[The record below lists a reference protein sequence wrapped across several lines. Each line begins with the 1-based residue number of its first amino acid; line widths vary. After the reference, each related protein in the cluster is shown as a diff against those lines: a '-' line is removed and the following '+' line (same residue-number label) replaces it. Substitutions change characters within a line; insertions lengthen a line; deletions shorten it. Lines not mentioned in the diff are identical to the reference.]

1 MTEAVSILTID
12 ARGAEAG
19 SAAYVRAMRLAQAA
33 ADRSLDA
40 DRKATEARERGALAL
55 VRQSD
60 TIARSAQ
67 AWDRLR
73 ASVDPHVAAQK
84 AIEQAQLRAD
94 AALRRG
100 VTTQEEAAR
109 VLELVRKRYADAT
122 VAVNDNNAAMGQLQ
136 RQGGLARH
144 ELINLGR
151 QAQDVAVSLA
161 SGQSPFTVLMQQGSQ
176 IADVFATSEGTLS
189 GFFRQVGGWLVRIL
203 PMAAAA
209 SAALAGVSSAV
220 SVAGE
225 RQQLSNSLLGSGREV
240 GLSGGQFDQLAK
252 ASAEAAEITV
262 TNARLIAAEYARL
275 GQLATTQLPR
285 VTKVTK
291 DYALVTG
298 QDMVSAARE
307 LAKALADPSKG
318 AEMLADKVGFLDSTT
333 LRSIRTAES
342 YGDKLK
348 ANTLFI
354 DGLARA
360 LDGAATAQSKWD
372 RFVEQY
378 VNRPFDR
385 AKNAI
390 ADKVLGPDAID
401 EIARIDRELK
411 ELRQS
416 AAKALPGPEAIG
428 IDRAIADAQARKA
441 ALEAEIKPTQDLAKA
456 RGDAAEANRKMA
468 AAETV
473 SRDVRPIGP
482 EIERLQA
489 DASKLKA
496 GYEAANKAAT
506 DLLLATDKPFDDGAY
521 GKLIQQTAEFQAGL
535 ERVNR
540 QLQEY
545 REAEQAG
552 SIEADKVA
560 RAQEIRGRY
569 LNQFSVE
576 AKAAEAAELALNEA
590 RGTTMSQAERQAK
603 AELAG
608 RDAFMLAVRAREEAK
623 RASNDNLA
631 SLGAETK
638 AMTANGAAAA
648 EMARLRASADVESR
662 KTGESPDIIFERMRR
677 EELAKTNL
685 ELERLKTQNTELAT
699 AERSANAAAREQG
712 HSEAQRT
719 QNLAKERELLAQ
731 KNKLIA
737 AGVTDQ
743 KQLNTQVQDYGR
755 SIDRVNSAQAE
766 AKALGMLADQRDS
779 IDLLRLEI
787 SLLGKS
793 AEERTRALAAM
804 KAEQAL
810 RRQGIDVNSELGKE
824 YVDKAKLEASL
835 TATRDRF
842 VDLSRDISQIIA
854 GVFDDL
860 FTKTDKGFAGVAEN
874 ALKSFAKL
882 GSRLIEQQFITPLV
896 QGRGLSHLF
905 PSNDNSATDTKIVRD
920 SVEDGAFSGIFK
932 ALGDFFKP
940 IFGGGSSGS
949 GGAGVGSGLLSMK
962 GLGSLGMAGLAG
974 FGIGQQSQS
983 PLIGGIGGALSGF
996 AAGAALGAWG
1006 GPIGMVIG
1014 GVAGLAG
1021 GFFGQQQAKKKR
1033 KQEMRALLKQY
1044 QDEWADMKPQAD
1056 VFRREM
1062 SGEVIGSLETEIN
1075 AARQQTMETGRAAAK
1090 AGDEAAQVRLND
1102 AFTAY
1107 NNRTILEFVAGIDGM
1122 MASLRDGS
1130 GPNSPFNQARA
1141 QTQAMSKELL
1151 GWVSNVE
1158 YATGAGSEASSEA
1171 RNVAAAYL
1179 IQSLKTSDALSA
1191 VETRMQQIRGS
1202 GTALATALEELGY
1215 SAEQAA
1221 QIVSEATTEALNQLV
1236 EAFQKDLTS
1245 KTREAQGYGYYN
1257 EAQSLIEEVA
1267 QLYQDAASLGLSG
1280 QQVTEY
1286 YQAAAQEIVNQAQ
1299 LTGEAFQEFIANFP
1313 ELAAYVHE
1321 YGRELNSTAQ
1331 KIEDAAR
1338 RLRYQDRLFAALN
1351 DTTTLEGQ
1359 LAAFDRQAQRDRE
1372 AEYKAGGAE
1381 IVALEEAIAAERL
1394 KIITSYYKE
1403 AAEKERQA
1411 LQEAKN
1417 FFDSFSRN
1425 LREFVDGLRTGS
1437 QSPLS
1442 PEARLAA
1449 AQAQYNAQLALA
1461 QTGNRDAANN
1471 LTKYASD
1478 LIDAAKGF
1486 YASSAGYQQVF
1497 EAVTAQLLALPTQVS
1512 AEQFIV
1518 DAIDENTQQTVD
1530 ATEFM
1535 REYLGGVL
1543 SAGNPQAIAN
1553 ALSAY
1558 FNTIDSSL
1566 DGLVSYAELVS
1577 ALGST
1582 YNTGTLSQ
1590 IFRELDTNGDG
1601 QLGLL
1606 ELIKYATQ
1614 STSTNTSEANAL
1626 QNSANSLA
1634 STANSLQSSA
1644 NALASTMANLLS
1656 AISNLNTT
1664 QVSTLSALNSQF
1676 SLSSSLTIR
1685 GAAVNN
1691 NMVSALNKIAYNTA
1705 YIMQYTGSSGGFGI
1719 DNIGAFATGGWI
1731 KGPGT
1736 PTSDSVPIW
1745 ASDGEFM
1752 VNAAAAR
1759 RHAATLEAINGGAS
1773 LADIIPVGRPQ
1784 IAPVAVPAPANQNG
1798 SDNREV
1804 VAELRRLNARIAEL
1818 EQRLVEAEYGSA
1830 GLVAEEVAGVR
1841 QEQRRAAADA
1851 RQERNR
1857 PGRSDTRA
1865 A

>member
-19 SAAYVRAMRLAQAA
+19 SAAYIRATRMAQAA
-33 ADRSLDA
+33 ADRALDA

-94 AALRRG
+94 AAIRRG

-109 VLELVRKRYADAT
+109 VLELVRKRYSETT

-144 ELINLGR
+144 ELINLSR

-161 SGQSPFTVLMQQGSQ
+161 SGQSPFTVLIQQGSQ
-176 IADVFATSEGTLS
+176 IADVFATSEGTLG

-209 SAALAGVSSAV
+209 SAALAGVYSAIAV
-220 SVAGE
+220 GGE
-225 RQQLSNSLLGSGREV
+225 RQQLSNSLLGSGRGV
-240 GLSGGQFDQLAK
+240 GLSGGQFDALARQ
-252 ASAEAAEITV
+252 SAEAAEITV

-298 QDMVSAARE
+298 QDMVSSARE
-307 LAKALADPSKG
+307 LARALADPSKG

-342 YGDKLK
+342 YGDKLRAQK
-348 ANTLFI
+348 LLVE
-354 DGLARA
+354 GLAQA
-360 LDGAATAQSKWD
+360 MDGAASAQSKWD

-378 VNRPFDR
+378 VNRPLDR
-385 AKNAI
+385 AKNVI
-390 ADKVLGPDAID
+390 ADKVIGPDPSEKLA
-401 EIARIDRELK
+401 EINRQIK
-411 ELRQS
+411 EVQQS
-416 AAKALPGPEAIG
+416 LAGALPGPETMGAN
-428 IDRAIADAQARKA
+428 RALADLQQQKA
-441 ALEAEIKPTQDLAKA
+441 ALEAAIKPTEDLAKA

-468 AAETV
+468 AADAV

-489 DASKLKA
+489 DLSKLQA
-496 GYEAANKAAT
+496 GYKAAEEAAVKLFSADEKDYDEAKFLAQFKAAT
-506 DLLLATDKPFDDGAY
+506 ELKGS
-521 GKLIQQTAEFQAGL
+521 L
-535 ERVNR
+535 ERVNQ
-540 QLQEY
+540 QLKEY

-552 SIEADKVA
+552 SIEADKAA

-576 AKAAEAAELALNEA
+576 AKAAEAAELALNET
-590 RGTTMSQAERQAK
+590 RGTAMSQAERQAK
-603 AELAG
+603 AELAS
-608 RDAFMLAVRAREEAK
+608 RDALMLAARAKAEAQ

-631 SLGAETK
+631 SLAAETK

-685 ELERLKTQNTELAT
+685 EIERLTTQNTELAT
-699 AERSANAAAREQG
+699 AERSASAAAREQG
-712 HSEAQRT
+712 HSEAQRA
-719 QNLAKERELLAQ
+719 QNLAKLKDLEAQ
-731 KNKLIA
+731 KNRLVA

-743 KQLNTQVQDYGR
+743 KQLNAQLQDYGR

-779 IDLLRLEI
+779 IDLLRLEV

-793 AEERTRALAAM
+793 AEERTRALAVL

-810 RRQGIDVNSELGKE
+810 RRQGIDVNSDLGKE

-842 VDLSRDISQIIA
+842 VDLSKDIGQVISGI
-854 GVFDDL
+854 FDDM
-860 FTKTDKGFAGVAEN
+860 FTKTDKGFAGVVDN

-882 GSRLIEQQFITPLV
+882 GSRLIEQQIITPLV
-896 QGRGLSHLF
+896 QGRGLGHLF
-905 PSNDNSATDTKIVRD
+905 PSNDNSPADTKIVRD

-940 IFGGGSSGS
+940 ITGGATPG
-949 GGAGVGSGLLSMK
+949 GGAGSGLISMK

-974 FGIGQQSQS
+974 FGIGQQSQN
-983 PLIGGIGGALSGF
+983 PLIGAIGGGLGGF
-996 AAGAALGAWG
+996 AAGATSGFAFG
-1006 GPIGMVIG
+1006 GPIGALIG
-1014 GVAGLAG
+1014 AGAG
-1021 GFFGQQQAKKKR
+1021 ILGGIMGQQQAKKKR
-1033 KQEMRALLKQY
+1033 RQEMMQLLQQY
-1044 QDEWADMKPQAD
+1044 QEEWEQLKPQAD
-1056 VFRREM
+1056 IFIRQM
-1062 SGEVIGSLETEIN
+1062 SGETVGSLETRLKDAQTQ
-1075 AARQQTMETGRAAAK
+1075 AAQTAEAAGK
-1090 AGDEAAQVRLND
+1090 AGDSAAVERINKALD
-1102 AFTAY
+1102 AF
-1107 NNRTILEFVAGIDGM
+1107 NQRTQREFVDSIDGM
-1122 MASLRDGS
+1122 MASLRNGT
-1130 GPNSPFNQARA
+1130 GPNSPFNQARN
-1141 QTQAMSKELL
+1141 AMAAMGEELL
-1151 GWVSNVE
+1151 GFVADVKYVSGE
-1158 YATGAGSEASSEA
+1158 YSSAAAEASQ
-1171 RNVAAAYL
+1171 AAADYA
-1179 IQSLKTSDALSA
+1179 IDSLKTTEPLSY
-1191 VETRMQQIRGS
+1191 VQQRLQEIAGAASSLDEILR
-1202 GTALATALEELGY
+1202 ELGY
-1215 SAEQAA
+1215 SAEYAAYAVEQGTKEAIDQLRQAFERDITA
-1221 QIVSEATTEALNQLV
+1221 
-1236 EAFQKDLTS
+1236 
-1245 KTREAQGYGYYN
+1245 KTYDAQGYGYYN
-1257 EAQSLIEEVA
+1257 EAQSLIDEVA
-1267 QLYQDAASLGLSG
+1267 QLREDASSLGLSQEG
-1280 QQVTEY
+1280 IDAY
-1286 YQAAAQEIVNQAQ
+1286 FKAAAQSIVDGAD
-1299 LTGEAFQEFIANFP
+1299 LTGSAFYEFLSLFP
-1313 ELAAYVHE
+1313 EFAAVVSQAGQAVNE
-1321 YGRELNSTAQ
+1321 TQRA
-1331 KIEDAAR
+1331 IENATR
-1338 RLRYQDRLFAALN
+1338 RLQYQDRLFAALN
-1351 DTTTLEGQ
+1351 DTATLEGQ

-1372 AEYKAGGAE
+1372 AEMKAGGDE
-1381 IVALEEAIAAERL
+1381 ILALEEAIAAERL
-1394 KIITSYYKE
+1394 KIITTYYKDMQ
-1403 AAEKERQA
+1403 EKERRA
-1411 LQEAKN
+1411 LEDAQN

-1442 PEARLAA
+1442 PEARLQA

-1461 QTGNRDAANN
+1461 QGGDRDAVNN

-1497 EAVTAQLLALPTQVS
+1497 ETVTAQLLALPTQVS

-1518 DAIDENTQQTVD
+1518 DAIEENTQETVD

-1535 REYLGGVL
+1535 RDYLGGVL

-1558 FNTIDSSL
+1558 FNTIDASL
-1566 DGLVSYAELVS
+1566 DGLVSYAELVA

-1614 STSTNTSEANAL
+1614 STSSNTAEANSL
-1626 QNSANSLA
+1626 QNSAISLA

-1644 NALASTMANLLS
+1644 NALASTMTSLLT
-1656 AISNLNTT
+1656 AISNLNST
-1664 QVSTLSALNSQF
+1664 QVSTLNALNSQF
-1676 SLSSSLTIR
+1676 SLTSSLTIK
-1685 GAAVNN
+1685 GSSVNN
-1691 NMVSALNKIAYNTA
+1691 NMVTALNKIAYNTA
-1705 YIMQYTGSSGGFGI
+1705 YIMQYTGSSGGFGA
-1719 DNIGAFATGGWI
+1719 DNVGAYAAGGWI
-1731 KGPGT
+1731 RGPGSA
-1736 PTSDSVPIW
+1736 TSDGIPIW
-1745 ASDGEFM
+1745 ASNGEFM
-1752 VNAAAAR
+1752 VNADAAR
-1759 RHAATLEAINGGAS
+1759 RHAAMLEAINGGAD
-1773 LADIIPVGRPQ
+1773 LADIAPIARPQ
-1784 IAPVAVPAPANQNG
+1784 LAPVPVFVPPPANQNG
-1798 SDNREV
+1798 GDSREV
-1804 VAELRRLNARIAEL
+1804 VAELRRLNARIAQL
-1818 EQRLVEAEYGSA
+1818 EQRLVEAEYGAA
-1830 GLVAEEVAGVR
+1830 GLVAGEVAGVR

-1851 RQERNR
+1851 RQDRNR
-1857 PGRSDTRA
+1857 PSRSDSRA